1 MPTFQQLV
9 RKIQRPL
16 RKYKTRVKD
25 LKQCPQKRGICFKLF
40 IMTPKKPN
48 SAKRKVAKIKLSTK
62 KFVFGYI
69 PGEGNNLQR
78 FSQVLIRGGLI
89 RDLPGVH
96 YTIIRGKL
104 DLHSVYYRRQG
115 RSKYGTKI
123 WWKPKKKDRSGAK
136 LTLKKQ
142 NMEFIKKKI
151 AQRKARIYKKHLLN
165 WLVYNLY
172 MARNKKTKK
181 VLFLPKSLFTK
192 PSFAHIENKKLR
204 TELKKKLKQK
214 QQKSIYKFLVKKR
227 QQLLGTDYLVNLRL
241 GKASIIKPQER
252 QTQNDVVNTIEPPK
266 IHLPIF
272 HSHKRHYTS
281 LRKIVKKIQLQ
292 KFKKIKSRFIVTEK
306 KKRRKVKTLV
316 QYKQFLFNVKTKK
329 QIKLKKTLLK
339 PHTVYLKQKQYFFN
353 IILTILQKS
362 KNRILWHFFLRKIL
376 TFQQKIYNIQLF
388 FFKSVRLDL
397 LPSVNLV
404 SSAELQQ
411 KFLNFR
417 KVIKFH
423 LLPLKF
429 FSFLNFSCYNNNK
442 YLIFVLK
449 LIELKQKL
457 RLKKKSLIQK
467 NFFLKPSN
475 ALFFFNLTLY
485 KKKYKTQSTS
495 NLFFL
500 DKFIRTLTKN
510 GKKTQIDKLF
520 TKLMF
525 FSNKQ
530 FNISAFIL
538 IILML
543 QHITM
548 AIELIP
554 MKQAGRILFIPVL
567 LPLLRQI
574 TFGLKLFKKN
584 SDSRVEQTYFLRI
597 LNELLDIVLYQKGLT
612 MQKLSKINELAFNSQ
627 PNIHYRWKKLIP

>member
-25 LKQCPQKRGICFKLF
+25 LKRCPQKRGICFKLF

-142 NMEFIKKKI
+142 NMDFIKKKI

-172 MARNKKTKK
+172 VAKNKKTKK

-192 PSFAHIENKKLR
+192 PSFAHVENKKMR
-204 TELKKKLKQK
+204 NELKKKLKQK

-241 GKASIIKPQER
+241 GKASIIQPR
-252 QTQNDVVNTIEPPK
+252 PIQTDSVNVMEPPK

-272 HSHKRHYTS
+272 HSHKRFYTNTS
-281 LRKIVKKIQLQ
+281 LRNIVKKIHLQ
-292 KFKKIKSRFIVTEK
+292 KFKKIKSRVILK
-306 KKRRKVKTLV
+306 KRKVKTLV
-316 QYKQFLFNVKTKK
+316 RYKQFSFKVKTKK
-329 QIKLKKTLLK
+329 QIKKPLLK
-339 PHTVYLKQKQYFFN
+339 PYAIFFKQKQYFFN
-353 IILTILQKS
+353 IILNILMKS
-362 KNRILWHFFLRKIL
+362 QNRILWQFFFRKTL
-376 TFQQKIYNIQLF
+376 TFQHKIFYNRILF
-388 FFKSVRLDL
+388 LNTTSFDL
-397 LPSVNLV
+397 LSKV
-404 SSAELQQ
+404 SFFSSIGLKQ
-411 KFLNFR
+411 KFLKFR
-417 KVIKFH
+417 KVIKFQF
-423 LLPLKF
+423 LPINV
-429 FSFLNFSCYNNNK
+429 FSFANCSYPNSHI
-442 YLIFVLK
+442 YLIFMLK
-449 LIELKQKL
+449 LKELKQKL
-457 RLKKKSLIQK
+457 SLKKKFGIKK
-467 NFFLKPSN
+467 NIHFKNSN
-475 ALFFFNLTLY
+475 AIFFFNLNNY
-485 KKKYKTQSTS
+485 KKKYKTESTS

-500 DKFIRTLTKN
+500 DKFMRTLIKN
-510 GKKTQIDKLF
+510 GKKTQVDKLF
-520 TKLMF
+520 TQLTL

-530 FNISAFIL
+530 FNISALIL

-584 SDSRVEQTYFLRI
+584 SNSRVEQTYFLRI